1 MKSKSRPRKP
11 SRAAPK
17 KSPAKSGRAAQ
28 KAEKPRVG
36 GSALPSSDEQFR
48 SSVANLPVGLY
59 RRTAGEDGRF
69 LTAHWTMA
77 KLLGYAS
84 IEEFLNLKAADF
96 YVDSADLHNLCE
108 RLQAEEQVAGL
119 ELRLQRRDGA
129 VIWGS
134 FTATLVR
141 NARGEAEYIDGIME
155 DITHRKHAEDAL
167 RESERRLASLI
178 DLMPDAAFVIDGN
191 GVVVAWN
198 RAVESFTGVTAEEML
213 GKGNYEYAIPFY
225 GRRRPILIDLVRAP
239 EEELERNYQGLQRSG
254 QVLIGEAP
262 LRVRGRDTY
271 VHGRA
276 RALNGAHGE
285 YI

>member
-48 SSVANLPVGLY
+48 SSMANLPVGLY

-69 LTAHWTMA
+69 LTANRTMA
-77 KLLGYAS
+77 RLLGYDS
-84 IEEFLNLKAADF
+84 VEEFLNLKAADF
-96 YVDSADLHNLCE
+96 YVDPADLRNFCE

-119 ELRLQRRDGA
+119 ELRLKRRDGT
-129 VIWGS
+129 VMWGS

-141 NARGEAEYIDGIME
+141 TVRGEAEYIDGIME

-198 RAVESFTGVTAEEML
+198 RAVELLTGFKAEQML
-213 GKGNYEYAIPFY
+213 GKEDYEYAIPFY
-225 GRRRPILIDLVRAP
+225 GKKRPILIDLVRTP
-239 EEELERNYQGLQRSG
+239 DEELERDYIGIQRS
-254 QVLIGEAP
+254 
-262 LRVRGRDTY
+262 
-271 VHGRA
+271 
-276 RALNGAHGE
+276 
-285 YI
+285 